1 MARAL
6 LEAALAVG
14 LWSASPL
21 LVQDALQHLTPAQI
35 GGARYALAF
44 LALAP
49 LLIPNLRRLRSLPAA
64 LWLRLVA
71 MGLLCYGLGNT
82 LLFWGLETLSPT
94 TVAFLLNGIPVLTVG
109 LGARLLGERPNRWQA
124 LGIALVLLGALAF
137 FGGGLALDQPLRL
150 AGSLLGVAALAGFGV
165 MNRQIA
171 RGRDLDV
178 ASLAALPLLFGAL
191 PLLALDPPPL
201 DGLSRAASTI
211 AWLGLVNSALAYLL
225 WTHALRRLQAF
236 EISVVGNL
244 MPIGTALL
252 AWALRAERLPPG
264 AWGGMLL
271 ALGGVVLVGA
281 AGRPP
286 APPVTPEPH
295 PPEA

>member
-1 MARAL
+1 MALAL

-21 LVQDALQHLTPAQI
+21 LVQDALRHLTPAQI

-44 LALAP
+44 LALSP
-49 LLIPNLRRLRSLPAA
+49 LLIRRVPRLRRLPAG
-64 LWLRLVA
+64 LWLRLAA
-71 MGLLCYGLGNT
+71 MGLLCYALGNT
-82 LLFWGLETLSPT
+82 LLFWGLETLSAT
-94 TVAFLLNGIPVLTVG
+94 TVAFLLNGIPVLTIG

-124 LGIALVLLGALAF
+124 LGIVLVLGGALAF

-171 RGRDLDV
+171 RTRELDV
-178 ASLAALPLLFGAL
+178 AALAALPLLFGSL
-191 PLLALDPPPL
+191 PLLILDPPPL
-201 DGLSRAASTI
+201 EALARAAPTL
-211 AWLGLVNSALAYLL
+211 AWLALVNSALAYLL

-252 AWALRAERLPPG
+252 AGALHAERLPAG
-264 AWGGMLL
+264 AWFGMLL
-271 ALGGVVLVGA
+271 ALAGVVLVGLA
-281 AGRPP
+281 ARPP

-295 PPEA
+295 PAES